1 MILTKGQ
8 ELGLA
13 MIGRLKRDPK
23 SPNAPPNIAVL
34 GGYAGSGKTT
44 LLAKACEALG
54 GMPIIVTPTGKAAI
68 RVKEATGIVASTI
81 HSWLYDVEDNIESG
95 DLVFKPKETMQ
106 IKRGEVNVLVI
117 DEASM
122 VNQSLW
128 NDILEAC
135 RRCGMNILIVGDPF
149 QLPPIP
155 DRRASEYDS
164 EFSLLAPDFPADERV
179 LMTEIVR
186 QALDNPIINA
196 SMLIRAGQIAK
207 AVSGMPKLFPAQV
220 LDKAAEIIA
229 TGDGA
234 LIVHKNETR
243 NRMNVAVRKAL
254 RKPDNHIQDGEPL
267 LVLQNNYR
275 LSRYNGEIV
284 TFKNWIE
291 PPGNEHKIKDWIR
304 KQEAFSKFGIAQL
317 DTNDLDMWGHAAVS
331 VDQIFGRLA
340 HISIPAINKIADIL
354 YGAKHVDPYLLST
367 MSKMEAQELLGP
379 PFLHANFGYCLTA
392 HKAQGSE
399 WNRVIVCLEPSVRM
413 QTEEG
418 CRWIYTAIT
427 RSKEEC
433 WINIGGPK

>member
-1 MILTKGQ
+1 MILTKDQ
-8 ELGLA
+8 EKALA
-13 MIGRLKRDPK
+13 MIGRLKRDPNNR
-23 SPNAPPNIAVL
+23 SDPPMIAVL

-44 LLAKACEALG
+44 LLAKAQEVLG
-54 GMPIIVTPTGKAAI
+54 GVPMVVTPTGKAAI
-68 RVKEATGIVASTI
+68 RVREATQIAASTI
-81 HSWLYDVEDNIESG
+81 HSWLYDVDDNPMSG
-95 DLVFKPKETMQ
+95 ELMFNPKETMQ
-106 IKRGEVNVLVI
+106 IKRGEVGVLVI

-128 NDILEAC
+128 NDVLEAC

-155 DRRASEYDS
+155 DRRSAEIDS
-164 EFSLLAPDFPADERV
+164 DFSLLSPNFPANERV
-179 LMTEIVR
+179 LMTEVVR

-196 SMLIRAGQIAK
+196 SMLIRNGQIAK
-207 AVSGMPKLFPAQV
+207 AVSNMPKLFPAQV
-220 LDKAAEIIA
+220 LDKAAEIIGY
-229 TGDGA
+229 GDGA

-254 RKPDNHIQDGEPL
+254 NKPEFQIQPGEPL

-284 TFKNWIE
+284 TFQNWIE

-304 KQEAFSKFGIAQL
+304 KQEASSTFGVAQIDTTPL
-317 DTNDLDMWGHAAVS
+317 DTWGHVALS
-331 VDQIFGRLA
+331 VDEVFGRLS
-340 HISIPAINKIADIL
+340 HIAVPCINKVADIL
-354 YGAKHVDPYLLST
+354 YGVRAMDPYSMSM
-367 MSKMEAQELLGP
+367 MSKQEIQEYLGP
-379 PFLHANFGYCLTA
+379 SFMHANFGYCLTC

-399 WNRVIVCLEPSVRM
+399 WNRVIVSLEPSIRM

-427 RSKEEC
+427 RAKEEC